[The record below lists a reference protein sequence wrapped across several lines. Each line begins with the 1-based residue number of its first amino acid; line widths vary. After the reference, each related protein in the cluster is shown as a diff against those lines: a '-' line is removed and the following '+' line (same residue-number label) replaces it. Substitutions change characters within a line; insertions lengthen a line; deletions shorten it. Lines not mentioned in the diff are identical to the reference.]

1 VGGREKW
8 RQGREYFTRIS
19 LLLMSEYGV
28 QRKKKGYSLRM
39 LIEELHFLELAV
51 YDLIQKNWGT
61 LDITVLGSELK
72 GFQNGLHV
80 TLLQLMEPFAEA
92 KKNTV

>member
-1 VGGREKW
+1 
-8 RQGREYFTRIS
+8 
-19 LLLMSEYGV
+19 MSEYGV

-72 GFQNGLHV
+72 GFQNGLYV

>member
-1 VGGREKW
+1 
-8 RQGREYFTRIS
+8 
-19 LLLMSEYGV
+19 MSEYGV

-72 GFQNGLHV
+72 GFQNGLHAIR
-80 TLLQLMEPFAEA
+80 QRIAEPFGRTKKAA
-92 KKNTV
+92 KA